1 MSQPQRGLLGGSGAK
16 WVEKGLRR
24 PRFES
29 PRYLD
34 PLTSE
39 DDAAALQEFLRHD
52 HIEVEIGCGRGHFI
66 EEMARSHP
74 TRRFLVIEAR
84 GRYVRMA
91 LRRLDR
97 LGAENARVVYG
108 DAREL
113 LPKLVAEDAA
123 QAIYLLFP
131 DPWWKKKHIKKRV
144 STPAFLE
151 TIRSR
156 LTAAGVLV
164 FRSDVE
170 AYVARMDGMLAE
182 LEGYET
188 MDGIPDGT
196 ARSHRHKKCLALGLP
211 IWERGYR
218 RIDRL
223 VGVGDVVVSRGDDEG
238 EKG

>member
-16 WVEKGLRR
+16 WVEKGLVR

-39 DDAAALQEFLRHD
+39 EDAAALQAFLTHD
-52 HIEVEIGCGRGHFI
+52 TVEIEIGCGRGHFI
-66 EEMARSHP
+66 EEMARTWP
-74 TRRFLVIEAR
+74 DRRFLVIEAR

-97 LGAENARVVYG
+97 LGADNARVVYG

-113 LPKLVAEDAA
+113 LPKLVAPGGA

-156 LTAAGVLV
+156 LKAEGVLV

-170 AYVARMDGMLAE
+170 AYVERMDGIMAD

-211 IWERGYR
+211 VWERGYR
-218 RIDRL
+218 RASLD
-223 VGVGDVVVSRGDDEG
+223 GVGDVVVSRVDEEG

>member
-1 MSQPQRGLLGGSGAK
+1 MSQLQRGLLGGSGEK

-39 DDAAALQEFLRHD
+39 EDAAALRTFLETPPLE
-52 HIEVEIGCGRGHFI
+52 IEIGCGRGHFI
-66 EEMARSHP
+66 EEMVRTHP
-74 TRRFLVIEAR
+74 DRRFLVIEAR

-97 LGAENARVVYG
+97 LGAENVRVVYG

-113 LPKLVAEDAA
+113 LPSLVTPDAA
-123 QAIYLLFP
+123 QAVYLLFP
-131 DPWWKKKHIKKRV
+131 DPWWKNKHIKKRV

-156 LTAAGVLV
+156 LRPGGVLV

-170 AYVARMDGMLAE
+170 AYVERMDGILSDVG
-182 LEGYET
+182 GYER
-188 MDGIPDGT
+188 MDEIPEGT
-196 ARSHRHKKCLALGLP
+196 ALSHRHKKCLTMGLP
-211 IWERGYR
+211 VWERGFR
-218 RIDRL
+218 RDA
-223 VGVGDVVVSRGDDEG
+223 EG
-238 EKG
+238 GRE

>member
-24 PRFES
+24 PSFES

-34 PLTSE
+34 PLSSE
-39 DDAAALQEFLRHD
+39 EDAKALQAFLKHD
-52 HIEVEIGCGRGHFI
+52 SLEIEIGCGRGHFI
-66 EEMARSHP
+66 EEMARIHP
-74 TRRFLVIEAR
+74 TRRFLIIEAR

-97 LGAENARVVYG
+97 LGADNVRVVYG

-113 LPKLVAEDAA
+113 LPSLVTAGTA
-123 QAIYLLFP
+123 QAVYLLFP

-156 LTAAGVLV
+156 LRPDGVLV

-170 AYVARMDGMLAE
+170 AYVERMDGIMADI
-182 LEGYET
+182 EGYER
-188 MDGIPDGT
+188 MEEIPDGI
-196 ARSHRHKKCLALGLP
+196 ARSHRHKKCLTLGLP
-211 IWERGYR
+211 VWERGYR
-218 RIDRL
+218 QT
-223 VGVGDVVVSRGDDEG
+223 GG
-238 EKG
+238 KG